1 MKKCDVPHPEGTQIF
16 RMFEGC
22 IRCAALFDPDP
33 RMADPPPDS
42 IAEHLG
48 PVFVEIDPHVFQ
60 EIWTVK
66 IDFFYNYALKRI
78 PLVNLC
84 QVLLMRSPTSST
96 MLSAVSGETVG
107 SSTSAMAVRGVGV
120 WRGVR

>member
-42 IAEHLG
+42 ISPRGLG
-48 PVFVEIDPHVFQ
+48 PHTLMVRKTLNSSPVATRAPGICG
-60 EIWTVK
+60 
-66 IDFFYNYALKRI
+66 
-78 PLVNLC
+78 C
-84 QVLLMRSPTSST
+84 QCTSF
-96 MLSAVSGETVG
+96 
-107 SSTSAMAVRGVGV
+107 TSFCP
-120 WRGVR
+120 